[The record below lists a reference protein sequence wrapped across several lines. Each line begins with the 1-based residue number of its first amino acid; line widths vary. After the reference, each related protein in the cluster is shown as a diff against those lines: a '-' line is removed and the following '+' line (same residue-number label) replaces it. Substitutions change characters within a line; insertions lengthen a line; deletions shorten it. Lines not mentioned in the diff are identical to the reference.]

1 MRERIWLYALIWTGL
16 ALLLAGCNLTTA
28 GDPTPLPTPDAQTPT
43 GRPTVEILS
52 PREGEEK
59 VVNEPVIVSVRVS
72 DSLGVS
78 SVQLSAN
85 GQTVRTQAVDQSA
98 DATSQVLLDYTPRSQ
113 GAVVLRV
120 VAFRGAVASEPAEVN
135 ITIRSTQAQVTATS
149 VPGGP
154 GSGLPN
160 INPNDP
166 TCRALV
172 NTGLNF
178 RAGPGTT
185 FDVIRTLRAG
195 EVLPI
200 TGRLPDNSWWQLRS
214 GVTTGWVSASFVTV
228 YGICTGIPVVAPPA
242 TATPIVPTATPTTVP
257 TSTPTPTPVPS
268 ATPTPRLPNLT
279 VTNISGPQSVTIPAG
294 ATSVT
299 ETYSVNIT
307 NEGGPINTQFSNI
320 ARLLPLG
327 TEFDV
332 GVVSSLGPGQSI
344 NLSVDVTFTSA
355 GAFILQI
362 TADSDNE
369 VEESNNFD
377 NTGTLNVTV
386 TGG

>member
-1 MRERIWLYALIWTGL
+1 MLFGMV
-16 ALLLAGCNLTTA
+16 LLAGCNLTTA
-28 GDPTPLPTPDAQTPT
+28 GDPTPLPSPDAQTPT

-52 PREGEEK
+52 PRESEEK

-72 DSLGVS
+72 DSVGVT

-85 GQTVRTQAVDQSA
+85 GQTVRTQAVDTSA
-98 DATSQVLLDYTPRSQ
+98 AASSQMLLDYTPRSQ
-113 GAVVLRV
+113 GAVALRV
-120 VAFRGAVASEPAEVN
+120 VAFRGTVASEPAEVN
-135 ITIRSTQAQVTATS
+135 ITVRSTQAQVTATS
-149 VPGGP
+149 APGGP

-160 INPNDP
+160 IDPNDP

-178 RAGPGTT
+178 RSGPSTN
-185 FDVIRTLRAG
+185 FNVIRTLRAG

-228 YGICTGIPVVAPPA
+228 YGICTGIPVVAPP
-242 TATPIVPTATPTTVP
+242 TTPTPTVPTATPTVATATP
-257 TSTPTPTPVPS
+257 TITPTPS
-268 ATPTPRLPNLT
+268 LTPTPRLPNLT
-279 VTNISGPQSVTIPAG
+279 VTNISGPQNVTIPSG

-307 NEGGPINTQFSNI
+307 NEGGPIDTQFSNV
-320 ARLLPLG
+320 ARLLPVG

-332 GVVSSLGPGQSI
+332 GVVSNLSAGQTI
-344 NLSVDVTFTSA
+344 NLSVEVTFTSP
-355 GAFILQI
+355 GTFILQI
-362 TADSDNE
+362 TADSDDE
-369 VEESNNFD
+369 IEESNNVD
-377 NTGTLNVTV
+377 NSGTLNVTV
-386 TGG
+386 TSG

>member
-1 MRERIWLYALIWTGL
+1 VA
-16 ALLLAGCNLTTA
+16 
-28 GDPTPLPTPDAQTPT
+28 
-43 GRPTVEILS
+43 
-52 PREGEEK
+52 
-59 VVNEPVIVSVRVS
+59 
-72 DSLGVS
+72 
-78 SVQLSAN
+78 
-85 GQTVRTQAVDQSA
+85 
-98 DATSQVLLDYTPRSQ
+98 
-113 GAVVLRV
+113 LRV
-120 VAFRGAVASEPAEVN
+120 VAFRGTVASEPAEVN
-135 ITIRSTQAQVTATS
+135 ITVRSTQAQVTATS
-149 VPGGP
+149 APGGP

-160 INPNDP
+160 IDPNDP

-178 RAGPGTT
+178 RSGPSTN
-185 FDVIRTLRAG
+185 FNVIRTLRAG

-242 TATPIVPTATPTTVP
+242 TATSSVPTATNTPPATATPTI
-257 TSTPTPTPVPS
+257 TPTPS
-268 ATPTPRLPNLT
+268 LTPTPRLPNLM

-307 NEGGPINTQFSNI
+307 NEGGPIDTQFSNV

-332 GVVSSLGPGQSI
+332 GVVSNLSAGQTI
-344 NLSVDVTFTSA
+344 NLSVEVTFTNP
-355 GAFILQI
+355 GTFILQI
-362 TADSDNE
+362 TADSDDE
-369 VEESNNFD
+369 IEESNNVD
-377 NTGTLNVTV
+377 NSGTLNVTV
-386 TGG
+386 TSG